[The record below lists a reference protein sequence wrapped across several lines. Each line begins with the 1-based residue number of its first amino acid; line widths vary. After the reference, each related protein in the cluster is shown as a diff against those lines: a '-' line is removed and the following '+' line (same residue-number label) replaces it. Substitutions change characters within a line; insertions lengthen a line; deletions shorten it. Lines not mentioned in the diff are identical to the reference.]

1 MYCLFDFD
9 GTLFDTSE
17 GIIASSKYALDS
29 MGIPYD
35 SDRELSA
42 FIGPPL
48 MDTFIKQY
56 NLDQETATI
65 ATKLFREYYGREG
78 VYRCSPYP
86 GMKETLSALR
96 ENGISTFV
104 ATSKP
109 TVFTLAILKRFHM
122 LDCFNDIVG
131 SNLDNSRS
139 KKAEIISYIL
149 EKNGIGD
156 LQDVYMIGDKKQDMI
171 GAQMAGTRF
180 IGVLYGFGT
189 RDEFQDSVFVCE
201 TVEILRQT
209 ILTLFQHSREQ
220 S

>member
-1 MYCLFDFD
+1 MHCLFDFD

-29 MGIPYD
+29 MGIPYS

-48 MDTFIKQY
+48 MDTFMNRY
-56 NLDQETATI
+56 NLNLEAAENAI
-65 ATKLFREYYGREG
+65 KRFREYYEKEG
-78 VYRCSPYP
+78 LYRCSPYP

-96 ENGISTFV
+96 DQGISTYV

-109 TVFTLAILKRFHM
+109 TVFTHAILERFHM
-122 LDCFNDIVG
+122 LDCFDDVVG

-139 KKAEIISYIL
+139 KKAEIIQYIL

-171 GAQMAGTRF
+171 GAQMVGTRF

-189 RDEFQDSVFVCE
+189 KREFLDSTLVCD
-201 TVEILRQT
+201 TVSKLRQV
-209 ILTLFQHSREQ
+209 ILTISLHRK
-220 S
+220 